1 MNKICIINKNTNEC
15 VDVLYD
21 TDWTDT
27 EELISAPQNDG
38 EVGWFWN
45 GNGWKSYEE
54 WCEKQRNRRDKYL
67 AIHIDTINAVRWNTF
82 TQEEKNL
89 WIEYR
94 QSLLNIPQQSEFPRS
109 ITWPT
114 KPE

>member
-54 WCEKQRNRRDKYL
+54 WCEKQRNRRNKYL
-67 AIHIDTINAVRWNTF
+67 AIHIDTINAVRWNIF

-94 QSLLNIPQQSEFPRS
+94 QSLLNIPQQSGFPRS